1 MPVEIEIWPSST
13 LFKAGESLV
22 LVVKGSEI
30 ITESSSPSLK
40 VRYEHMETVNK
51 GTHLVYA
58 GGKYD
63 SFLLIPVIP
72 RKE

>member
-1 MPVEIEIWPSST
+1 MEIEILPSST

-22 LVVKGSEI
+22 LIVKGSEI
-30 ITESSSPSLK
+30 ITETSSPSRK

-51 GTHLVYA
+51 GTHWVYA

-63 SFLLIPVIP
+63 SFLLVPVVP
-72 RKE
+72 AKE